1 MSTIYDVIGR
11 AILDSRGNPTVEVE
25 VRTEEGYVARAAVP
39 SGASTGEHEAV
50 ELRDKRDDQW
60 LGKGVDTAVD
70 NVNGPIADQLIG
82 LDCREQ
88 AMIDGLLCELD
99 GTPDKGRLGA
109 NAILGASLAVAK
121 AGAISSELPL
131 YRYVGGARALLLPV
145 PLMNILNGGAHADNN
160 VDIQEFM
167 ILPVGA
173 ATFADGL
180 RWGAEIYHH
189 LKGVLKKQGLATGVG
204 DEGGFAPNL
213 ASNAAALDLIMSAIE
228 KAGFTPGDDIVLAL
242 DVAASEFVEARCNQ
256 DLPLGAYL
264 GAPIVVDAV
273 KYGILSFSGDAP
285 RLAFADD
292 ELFAMRL
299 LATWVGHELA
309 RDRDLRL
316 YQRAQDDL
324 DRLARTD
331 VLTRLPNRR
340 AVSEALHWQVAYVK
354 RSGMPL
360 SVVLAD
366 LDHFKSVNDR
376 YGHDGGDAVLRHFAE
391 ICREQKRETDVCG
404 RWGGEEFLF
413 LLPNTDAAGARVF
426 AERLAEAVR
435 SSKVDVG
442 GVEIDVTVSM
452 GSSTVWSSESDEA
465 AVGRADAALYRA
477 KAAGRDRVVVDES
490 RTPVPLETRTAMR
503 R

>member
-1 MSTIYDVIGR
+1 MG
-11 AILDSRGNPTVEVE
+11 
-25 VRTEEGYVARAAVP
+25 AVP
-39 SGASTGEHEAV
+39 AMARDGDAVGTDAAKQAGEVALSVLPVPAFLCRFDGEVTAHGSVAASLLPPVGSSVHATLPTLDLERTDERQVVRVIEADRRRGRTAHARVRGIGDYRLVVLEAIPEGHSSHALV
-50 ELRDKRDDQW
+50 EKLQAITSERRMTLEQR
-60 LGKGVDTAVD
+60 
-70 NVNGPIADQLIG
+70 
-82 LDCREQ
+82 LD
-88 AMIDGLLCELD
+88 ALF
-99 GTPDKGRLGA
+99 RLGA
-109 NAILGASLAVAK
+109 EHFGLPRVMQTRIEGRFRVVERCLDPSGVVA
-121 AGAISSELPL
+121 
-131 YRYVGGARALLLPV
+131 
-145 PLMNILNGGAHADNN
+145 
-160 VDIQEFM
+160 
-167 ILPVGA
+167 
-173 ATFADGL
+173 
-180 RWGAEIYHH
+180 
-189 LKGVLKKQGLATGVG
+189 VG
-204 DEGGFAPNL
+204 DDRELSRTWCDETRRSSHPT
-213 ASNAAALDLIMSAIE
+213 AI
-228 KAGFTPGDDIVLAL
+228 P